1 MPFTT
6 IFLKNKKANGDK
18 LFKKVLILRSRDI
31 LGAIN
36 MKRKVY
42 SMSDENDEIKEEVP
56 AEVAQGNVSP
66 TMIVEEMRRS
76 YLDYAMSVIVARAL
90 PDVRDGLKP
99 VHRRIVYAAYENGY
113 DYNKAFKKSA
123 RIVGEV
129 MGKYHPHGD
138 SSVYEAMVRMAQ
150 PFSMRLPLIDGQG
163 NFGSMDGDSAAAMRY
178 TEARLAKVA
187 HALIE
192 DIECDT
198 VDFMPNYDESLQEP
212 TVLPARFPNLLV
224 NGTNGIAVGMAT
236 NIAPHNLGEVLDACC
251 AYVDNPNITI
261 EELIQIVPG
270 PDFPTG
276 GLILGY
282 GGAKSAYLTGK
293 GSIMM
298 RAKCSIEEI
307 RKDREAI
314 IVHEIPYQVNK
325 AMLVQKIAELVKE
338 KRIEGI
344 SDIRDES
351 DRQGVRV
358 VVEVKK
364 EFQADVVLNQL
375 YKYTQL
381 QTSFGMNMLAINN
394 GRPMMMNLKDI
405 IAAFV
410 KFREEVIRR
419 RTIFKLNKARDRA
432 HVLVGLA
439 IAVEN
444 LDPVI
449 ELIRTAANPNEA
461 KEALLARAWPA
472 GDVEP
477 LVKLIAEPGREVVD
491 GTYKLSEAQAKA
503 ILDLKLQ
510 RLTGLERDKIHDEL
524 RSIGAEIEEYLS
536 ILASREKLMGI
547 MKDEFY
553 AIKDEY
559 ANPRRTVIEDIEVDT
574 DIESLIQR
582 EDMVVTVTEEGY
594 IKRVPLNAYKAQ
606 KRGGKGKS
614 GMTTKDE
621 DFVTRLFVASTHT
634 PVLFFSSKGIVYKM
648 KVYKLPLGS
657 PTSKGK
663 PFVNLLPL
671 VEGENI
677 TAIMKLPENEEDC
690 KDLSI
695 MFATASGNI
704 RRNSLMDF
712 VNVQANGKI
721 AMKLDEGDKLV
732 KVALCDDNCDVMLAA
747 RSGKCNRFTVKDCR
761 VFVGRNSSG
770 VRGIK
775 LAEGDEVVSMSILK
789 HTDATTE
796 QRDEYLRLSAALKRV
811 EVPEGQ
817 ELDEE
822 KEFSNLEPQMS
833 FEDFKAMQENE
844 QFILTVTSTGYG
856 KRTSAYEYR
865 ITARGGQGVANM
877 EMSERNK
884 EVVSSFPI
892 EDDNQIMMVTDG
904 GKLIRMPV
912 EDIRIA
918 GRKTQGVILF
928 RTAEGENVV
937 SVTWLD
943 AEEDDEDVV
952 EEEVEEFNDV
962 TTSEE

>member
-1 MPFTT
+1 ME
-6 IFLKNKKANGDK
+6 
-18 LFKKVLILRSRDI
+18 
-31 LGAIN
+31 
-36 MKRKVY
+36 
-42 SMSDENDEIKEEVP
+42 ENNNIETSAPIVDLPKENI
-56 AEVAQGNVSP
+56 AP

-76 YLDYAMSVIVARAL
+76 YLDYAMSVIVSRAL

-99 VHRRIVYAAYENGY
+99 VHRRIIYAAYENGY
-113 DYNKAFKKSA
+113 DYNKPFKKSA

-187 HALIE
+187 HSLIE
-192 DIECDT
+192 DIECET

-212 TVLPARFPNLLV
+212 TVLPARYPNLLV

-236 NIAPHNLGEVLDACC
+236 NIAPHNLGEVLDACR
-251 AYVDNPNITI
+251 AYVDNPDISI
-261 EELIQIVPG
+261 EDLIKIVPG

-282 GGAKSAYLTGK
+282 GGAKNAYLTGR
-293 GSIMM
+293 GSVMM
-298 RAKCSIEEI
+298 RAKCTIEEI

-338 KRIEGI
+338 KKVEGI

-394 GRPMMMNLKDI
+394 GCPMMMNLKDI

-449 ELIRTAANPNEA
+449 ELIRTAQNPNEA

-472 GDVEP
+472 GDVGA
-477 LVKLIAEPGREVVD
+477 LVQLIDEPGRTVEN
-491 GTYKLSEAQAKA
+491 GTYRLSEAQAKA

-510 RLTGLERDKIHDEL
+510 RLTGLERDKIHEEL
-524 RSIGAEIEEYLS
+524 RAIGEDIKEYLS

-547 MKDEFY
+547 MKDEFQ
-553 AIKDEY
+553 AIKLEY
-559 ANPRRTVIEDIEVDT
+559 ANPRRTIIEDIEVDT

-582 EDMVVTVTEEGY
+582 EDMVVTVTDAGY
-594 IKRVPLNAYKAQ
+594 IKRVPLSAYKAQ

-614 GMTTKDE
+614 GMTTKEE
-621 DFVTRLFVASTHT
+621 DFVTKLFVASTHT

-671 VEGENI
+671 TEGENI
-677 TAIMKLPENEEDC
+677 TTIMKLPENEADC
-690 KDLSI
+690 KDLSV
-695 MFATASGNI
+695 MFATSFGNI

-712 VNVQANGKI
+712 VNVQSNGKI

-732 KVALCDDNCDVMLAA
+732 NVAMCDDDCDVMLAA
-747 RSGKCNRFTVKDCR
+747 RGGKCNRFAVADCR

-775 LAEGDEVVSMSILK
+775 LADGDEVISMSILK
-789 HTDATTE
+789 HTKATTE
-796 QRDEYLRLSAALKRV
+796 DRDEYLRLSSALKKI
-811 EVPEGQ
+811 EY
-817 ELDEE
+817 
-822 KEFSNLEPQMS
+822 SS
-833 FEDFKAMQENE
+833 ENE
-844 QFILTVTSTGYG
+844 EAIFNEQAPQISYDQFKEMRDNEEFILTVTSTGYG
-856 KRTSAYEYR
+856 KRSSAYEYR

-892 EDDNQIMMVTDG
+892 KDDSQIMMVTDA

-928 RTAEGENVV
+928 RTAENENVV

-943 AEEDDEDVV
+943 SDETEEDEQDDSLVN
-952 EEEVEEFNDV
+952 EFDGV
-962 TTSEE
+962 ADSEE

>member
-1 MPFTT
+1 
-6 IFLKNKKANGDK
+6 
-18 LFKKVLILRSRDI
+18 
-31 LGAIN
+31 
-36 MKRKVY
+36 
-42 SMSDENDEIKEEVP
+42 
-56 AEVAQGNVSP
+56 
-66 TMIVEEMRRS
+66 
-76 YLDYAMSVIVARAL
+76 
-90 PDVRDGLKP
+90 
-99 VHRRIVYAAYENGY
+99 
-113 DYNKAFKKSA
+113 
-123 RIVGEV
+123 
-129 MGKYHPHGD
+129 
-138 SSVYEAMVRMAQ
+138 
-150 PFSMRLPLIDGQG
+150 PLIDGQG

-198 VDFMPNYDESLQEP
+198 VDFMPNYDESLREP
-212 TVLPARFPNLLV
+212 SVLPARFPNLLV

-236 NIAPHNLGEVLDACC
+236 NIAPHNLGEVLRACT

-261 EELIQIVPG
+261 EELTKIVPG

-282 GGAKSAYLTGK
+282 GGAKSAYLTGR
-293 GSIMM
+293 GSVMM
-298 RAKCSIEEI
+298 RARCTIEEI
-307 RKDREAI
+307 RKDKEAI

-358 VVEVKK
+358 VIEVKR

-419 RTIFKLNKARDRA
+419 RTVFKLNKARDRA

-461 KEALLARAWPA
+461 KDALLAKAWPA

-477 LVKLIAEPGREVVD
+477 LVKLIAEPGREVVN
-491 GTYKLSEAQAKA
+491 GTYRLSEAQAKA

-524 RSIGAEIEEYLS
+524 RAIGEEIKEYLS
-536 ILASREKLMGI
+536 ILASREKLLGI
-547 MKDEFY
+547 MKDEFQ
-553 AIKDEY
+553 AIRLEY
-559 ANPRRTVIEDIEVDT
+559 ANPRRTEIQDIEVDT

-582 EDMVVTVTEEGY
+582 EEMVVTVTEAGY

-614 GMTTKDE
+614 GMTTKEE
-621 DFVTRLFVASTHT
+621 DFVTRVFVASTHT

-671 VEGENI
+671 TEGENI
-677 TAIMKLPENEEDC
+677 TAIMKLPENEEEC
-690 KDLSI
+690 KGLSV
-695 MFATASGNI
+695 MFATSQGNI

-712 VNVQANGKI
+712 VNVQSNGKI

-732 KVALCDDNCDVMLAA
+732 NVMMCDDDHDVMLAA
-747 RSGKCNRFTVKDCR
+747 KSGKCNRFAVADCR
-761 VFVGRNSSG
+761 VFVGRNSTG

-775 LAEGDEVVSMSILK
+775 LQDNDEVISMSILK
-789 HTDATTE
+789 HTKATTE
-796 QRDEYLRLSAALKRV
+796 ERDEYLRLSSALKKA
-811 EVPEGQ
+811 EFAEGG
-817 ELDEE
+817 EE
-822 KEFSNLEPQMS
+822 AAFNALEPQIS
-833 FEDFKAMQENE
+833 YELFKDMRENE
-844 QFILTVTSTGYG
+844 EFILTVTTTGYG

-884 EVVSSFPI
+884 EVISSFPI
-892 EDDNQIMMVTDG
+892 KDDHQIMMVTDG

-943 AEEDDEDVV
+943 ADDEDDETESEVV
-952 EEEVEEFNDV
+952 NEFDGVASAEE
-962 TTSEE
+962 